1 LGYDVAYAIIAAAAF
16 LVAVLTLL
24 SGFGLG
30 TLLMPVF
37 ALFYPVAVAVAAT
50 AVVHLANNLVKLA
63 ALARRADRYAVLA
76 FGIPSAIFA
85 VIGAWLLTRL
95 ARLPVVYSYVLAGA
109 RREVTVVAL
118 VVGLL
123 IIVFALLELV
133 PARREVKL
141 SRRWLP
147 AGGVLSGFFG
157 GLSGHQGAPRA
168 AFLARAGLSP
178 PAFIATNAVCA
189 VMVDVARLV
198 VYGISAYEGAFG
210 RIHEAGLA
218 GLVAAGVIAA
228 IAGSLV
234 GLRYVPK
241 ITVRALHII
250 VGGLLIVIGLALV
263 TGLV

>member
-1 LGYDVAYAIIAAAAF
+1 VAYLIISLAAF
-16 LVAVLTLL
+16 LVAVLTLI

-50 AVVHLANNLVKLA
+50 ALVHLANNLVKLV
-63 ALARRADRYAVLA
+63 ALARQADWRVVAS
-76 FGIPSAIFA
+76 FGIPSTIFA
-85 VIGAWLLTRL
+85 VVGAWLLTRL
-95 ARLPVVYSYVLAGA
+95 ARLPVVYSYALGGQRHA
-109 RREVTVVAL
+109 VTVVAL
-118 VVGLL
+118 VVGVL
-123 IIVFALLELV
+123 IIIFALIELL
-133 PARREVKL
+133 PARREVEL
-141 SRRWLP
+141 GRRWLP
-147 AGGVLSGFFG
+147 LGGVLSGFFG

-189 VMVDVARLV
+189 VIVDVARLV

-218 GLVAAGVIAA
+218 GLVIAGVIAA
-228 IAGSLV
+228 TAGSLV
-234 GLRYVPK
+234 GLRFVPK
-241 ITVRALHII
+241 VTLRSLHVV

>member
-1 LGYDVAYAIIAAAAF
+1 MESVAYFAISLAAF

-50 AVVHLANNLVKLA
+50 AVVHLANNLVKLV
-63 ALARRADRYAVLA
+63 ALARRADWRVVVSFGVPAAV
-76 FGIPSAIFA
+76 FA
-85 VIGAWLLTRL
+85 VVGAWLLTRL
-95 ARLPVVYSYVLAGA
+95 ARLPVVYSYALAGV
-109 RREVTVVAL
+109 RREVSLVSL
-118 VVGLL
+118 VVGIL
-123 IIVFALLELV
+123 IIIFALIELL
-133 PARREVKL
+133 PARREVEL
-141 SRRWLP
+141 GQRWLP
-147 AGGVLSGFFG
+147 LGGVLSGFFG

-189 VMVDVARLV
+189 VMVDVARLA

-218 GLVAAGVIAA
+218 GLVIAGVIAA
-228 IAGSLV
+228 TAGSLL
-234 GLRYVPK
+234 GLRFVPK
-241 ITVRALHII
+241 VTLRSLHIV